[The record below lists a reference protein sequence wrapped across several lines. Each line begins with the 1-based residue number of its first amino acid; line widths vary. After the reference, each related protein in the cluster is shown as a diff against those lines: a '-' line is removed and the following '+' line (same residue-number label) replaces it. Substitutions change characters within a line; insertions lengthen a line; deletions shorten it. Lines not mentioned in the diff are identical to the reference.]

1 MSIRYADTSA
11 LVRCYLVDEDEHK
24 RLRGLLLEGRETVVT
39 SEITRVELASALHS
53 AARCGRLRRP
63 DWLLAR
69 VDADCGPEGPI
80 ALLALD
86 AGTVLPRARQLVV
99 DHPVRTLDAIH
110 LAVAATTVTELAAGE
125 PLEFV
130 TCDQRQ
136 AQVAD
141 TLGFVAPSVT

>member
-1 MSIRYADTSA
+1 MSVRYADTSA
-11 LVRCYLVDEDEHK
+11 LIHCYLVDEADQE
-24 RLRGLLLEGRETVVT
+24 RLRALLLEGSEPVVT
-39 SEITRVELASALHS
+39 SEITRVELASALSS
-53 AARCGRLRRP
+53 AARSGRLRRP

-69 VDADCGPEGPI
+69 ADADCGPDGPI

-86 AGTVLPRARQLVV
+86 PGTVFPRARQLVL
-99 DHPVRTLDAIH
+99 DHSVRTLDAIH

-136 AQVAD
+136 AQTAHA
-141 TLGFVAPSVT
+141 LGLVLL